1 MGDLWVSYR
10 WVLGGLWVGA
20 VLLLL
25 VGCGAKPTYWAA
37 LSPASPVVTAQAT
50 PADGATFYYDA
61 AAMEQEGTFLY
72 PYVVQRGDDSWLR
85 LRVERTGTGRFFVN
99 RVTVYVDGKLYP
111 LMIAGKVNRELAF
124 NHEREWIDLYA
135 SAADVTMLKDMAFA
149 EECWVEFIGEGGKE
163 TLPFPVEQQELILRT
178 LALFERMGND
188 LGR

>member
-1 MGDLWVSYR
+1 M
-10 WVLGGLWVGA
+10 GGLWVGA

-25 VGCGAKPTYWAA
+25 VGCGAKQTYWAA

-61 AAMEQEGTFLY
+61 AAMEQTGTFFY
-72 PYVVQRGDDSWLR
+72 PYVVQRGADSWLR
-85 LRVERTGTGRFFVN
+85 LRVERTGSGRFFVN
-99 RVTVYVDGKLYP
+99 RVTVYVDGAIYP
-111 LMIAGKVNRELAF
+111 LMIAGQVNRDLAF
-124 NHEREWIDLYA
+124 NYEREWIDLYA

-149 EECWVEFIGEGGKE
+149 EDCWVEFAGEGGKE
-163 TLPFPVEQQELILRT
+163 ILPVPVKQQQLIVRT

>member
-1 MGDLWVSYR
+1 MGGVWVSYR
-10 WVLGGLWVGA
+10 WLMGGLWVGA

-25 VGCGAKPTYWAA
+25 VGCGAEPTYWAA
-37 LSPASPVVTAQAT
+37 LSPVSPVVTAQAT
-50 PADGATFYYDA
+50 PADGTTFYYDA

-85 LRVERTGTGRFFVN
+85 LRVERAGTDHFYVN
-99 RVTVYVDGKLYP
+99 RVTVYVDGEIYP
-111 LMIAGKVNRELAF
+111 LMIMGKVNREFSF
-124 NHEREWIDLYA
+124 NYEREWIDLYA
-135 SAADVTMLKDMAFA
+135 SADDIAMLKDMAFA

-163 TLPFPVEQQELILRT
+163 ILPFPVEQQKLITRT